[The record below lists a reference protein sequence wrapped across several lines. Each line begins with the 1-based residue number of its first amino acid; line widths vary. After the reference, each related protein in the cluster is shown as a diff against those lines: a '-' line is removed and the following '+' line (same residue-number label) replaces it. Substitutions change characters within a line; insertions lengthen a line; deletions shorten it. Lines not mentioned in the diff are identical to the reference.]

1 MLQRSFHKDNYC
13 TPIKVNFKFKDILKT
28 TTVIL
33 VLILF
38 MYTGVSKLIEY
49 NKFVF
54 QMQRVPLPLIQNL
67 APTLGGVVP
76 IIEIALVIML
86 YFEKSRFLGLI
97 GSLTLLVSFE
107 TYIIWMKSL
116 EVQLGI
122 RLPCTCGG
130 IISSMGWTEHLLFN
144 AIFIILLALST
155 YFDWTNRTQNRTK
168 NVYK

>member
-1 MLQRSFHKDNYC
+1 MLQGSFHKDSYN
-13 TPIKVNFKFKDILKT
+13 TPIKVDFKFKDILKT
-28 TTVIL
+28 ITVIL
-33 VLILF
+33 VIILF

-67 APTLGGVVP
+67 APTLGLAVP
-76 IIEIALVIML
+76 IIEIALVTML
-86 YFEKSRFLGLI
+86 YFDKSRFMGLI
-97 GSLTLLVSFE
+97 GSLTLMVSFE

-116 EVQLGI
+116 ELQFGV

-130 IISSMGWTEHLLFN
+130 IISNMGWTEHLIFN

-155 YFDWTNRTQNRTK
+155 YFEWTIRTQKRTK
-168 NVYK
+168 NFYK

>member
-1 MLQRSFHKDNYC
+1 MLQRSFHKDNYR
-13 TPIKVNFKFKDILKT
+13 TPIKVDFKFKDILKT
-28 TTVIL
+28 TTVNL
-33 VLILF
+33 VIILF

-54 QMQRVPLPLIQNL
+54 QMQRVPLPLIQKL
-67 APTLGGVVP
+67 APTLGWVVP

-86 YFEKSRFLGLI
+86 YFDKSRFMGLI
-97 GSLTLLVSFE
+97 GSITLLVSFE

-116 EVQLGI
+116 EIQFGI

-130 IISSMGWTEHLLFN
+130 IISNMGWTEHLIFN
-144 AIFIILLALST
+144 AIFIILLVISI
-155 YFDWTNRTQNRTK
+155 YFDRAKRTQKRTK